1 MKIVVLSDIHGN
13 HHALEAILHHARGQ
27 SAGDI
32 ILNLGDTTGYGPN
45 PEQTAQRIQN
55 PAFINILGNYDK
67 KVLSNKHRKEGWQRV
82 KTPEKRQM
90 FAWTYQALSKPSRK
104 FLSKLPEQRLAKLN
118 GQKIL
123 LTHGSPASINEHLLP
138 QTPDSRLAELAV
150 TTDTDIILCGHSHQA
165 FIRKV
170 NGVLFINPGTVG
182 RPDDGDPRPS
192 YAILTLEKD
201 KVTAELFR
209 VPYDINAA
217 VHAMRQ
223 TGLPEVFAQMIRQG
237 LNFDD
242 LVSKF
247 GNPPATSSLE
257 TNSILTLITA
267 SPRDD
272 VGTSLVIGAVTN
284 IAPQAQI
291 LNLTPTGTPDA
302 ARFLA
307 EVTANFPHGTV
318 HLVIA
323 GDENQPIA
331 ARIGSQFY
339 VLPSLRLLTGLLE
352 DADRT
357 GKRVEIVA
365 IDKSRYNMAAAAGQL
380 VNGLPLEKLGERL
393 VLPSSANPIQN

>member
-13 HHALEAILHHARGQ
+13 IHALEAVLRHARGQ
-27 SAGDI
+27 STGDV

-45 PEQTAQRIQN
+45 PEQTVQRIQN

-67 KVLSNKHRKEGWQRV
+67 KVLSKKHRQEGWQRV

-90 FAWTYQALSKPSRK
+90 FAWTYQSLSKPSRK
-104 FLSKLPEQRLAKLN
+104 FLSKLPKQRLVELG

-138 QTPDSRLAELAV
+138 QTPDSRLAELAA
-150 TTDTDIILCGHSHQA
+150 TTDADIILCGHSHQG

-170 NGVLFINPGTVG
+170 NAVWFINPGTVG

-192 YAILTLEKD
+192 YAVLTLNKYE
-201 KVTAELFR
+201 VTAEMFR
-209 VPYDINAA
+209 VPYNINAA

-237 LNFDD
+237 LNYDD
-242 LVSKF
+242 LVAKF
-247 GNPPATSSLE
+247 GNPPAASSLE
-257 TNSILTLITA
+257 SNGILTLITE

-272 VGTSLVIGAVTN
+272 VGTGLVIGAVTN

-291 LNLTPTGTPDA
+291 LDLTPIGTPDA

-307 EVTANFPHGTV
+307 EVTPNFPPGTV
-318 HLVIA
+318 HLIVA
-323 GDENQPIA
+323 SDENQPIA
-331 ARIGSQFY
+331 ARIGAQFY
-339 VLPSLRLLTGLLE
+339 ILPGIHTLSGVLE

-365 IDKSRYNMAAAAGQL
+365 IDKSRYNLASAAGHL
-380 VNGLPLEKLGERL
+380 VNGLPLGKLGERL
-393 VLPSSANPIQN
+393 KLPSSANPIQN